1 MVEFDLNKMFDQI
14 NVQFGGG
21 GHDYFIGILYIHL
34 EKELSGQFSFCDVSR
49 YRWIV

>member
-21 GHDYFIGILYIHL
+21 GWHDYLIAVLYVHL
-34 EKELSGQFSFCDVSR
+34 EEEQSGQFSFCDVSR
-49 YRWIV
+49 YR